1 MRIRSILAST
11 AIAAVGLAA
20 LAGPAAA
27 DHTKGKKYL
36 DLDLTREAAIA
47 ANDNFGVA
55 PEGSSG
61 EGAMYLNHGQ
71 ERFCLSLEFELPQ
84 DVEIVALHLHEKAPG
99 SQNGPVVV
107 QASGLLA
114 EDGQS
119 AEGCTTGDR
128 EFLRGV
134 LSSPEDYYINAHTDD
149 VTTVDVLEL
158 TVVRTEIGRN

>member
-1 MRIRSILAST
+1 MRIRTILAST

-47 ANDNFGVA
+47 ADDSFGVA

-71 ERFCLSLEFELPQ
+71 ERFCLFLDFELPQ
-84 DVEIVALHLHEKAPG
+84 DVEIVGLHLHEKETG
-99 SQNGPVVV
+99 SQSGPVVI
-107 QASGLLA
+107 QASGLIA
-114 EDGQS
+114 DDGLS
-119 AEGCTTGDR
+119 AQGCVTGDR

-134 LSSPEDYYINAHTDD
+134 LSEPDDYYINAHTDD
-149 VTTVDVLEL
+149 VTTDGLDL